1 MVCCLS
7 FIVLDFKDVVMANQ
21 ENKDKNKLVKRPTS
35 QKREL
40 QSEKQRLRNKAVR
53 SEIKTAIKAVRQA
66 CVQGDK
72 EKKFAALKSMH
83 SLVDKAV
90 NKGVFK
96 RNKASRLKSRLT
108 AYTHRTV

>member
-1 MVCCLS
+1 MLVA
-7 FIVLDFKDVVMANQ
+7 IKQDYFKEVFMANQ
-21 ENKDKNKLVKRPTS
+21 EKTDKKKLEKRPTS

-40 QSEKQRLRNKAVR
+40 QSEKRRIRNKAVR
-53 SEIKTAIKAVRQA
+53 SEIKSAIKLARQA
-66 CVQGDK
+66 CLQGDK
-72 EKKFAALKSMH
+72 DKKYEAMKTVH

-108 AYTHRTV
+108 AFVHKAA